1 MIKDSQKGQ
10 DENINNGIKYESF
23 TGHPPIPLSLIN
35 EAKKSICKVII
46 NTNIGLVMGTGFFMK
61 IYNSRRYLI
70 TNNHVISSDL
80 DNQDIEIEIYNHKK
94 FELNLNNRIIK
105 FFPKPKDITLI
116 EIKSDDKIYN
126 DIKFLYYDL
135 NYKFGYEAYKNE
147 SVFSIQY
154 PLGEESACASGQI
167 ININNY
173 EFDHNISTNNGSSG
187 CPIILLNSNINL
199 IRVIG
204 IHKNANYIKN
214 LNSGTFIG
222 EIFKND
228 EEENKNQ
235 SNNKNDDNKI
245 FAVLFVSV
253 DGCINYPITCKNS
266 DYFYE
271 LEEKLYNEYPE
282 LKKRNICFIANGC
295 LINRLITVKENKIF
309 AGSTILISFY
319 DEE

>member
-1 MIKDSQKGQ
+1 M
-10 DENINNGIKYESF
+10 
-23 TGHPPIPLSLIN
+23 
-35 EAKKSICKVII
+35 
-46 NTNIGLVMGTGFFMK
+46 
-61 IYNSRRYLI
+61 
-70 TNNHVISSDL
+70 
-80 DNQDIEIEIYNHKK
+80 
-94 FELNLNNRIIK
+94 
-105 FFPKPKDITLI
+105 I

-167 ININNY
+167 INIHNY

-204 IHKNANYIKN
+204 IHKKANYIKN

-228 EEENKNQ
+228 EEENKKQ

-245 FAVLFVSV
+245 FAVLFYSTVS
-253 DGCINYPITCKNS
+253 IS
-266 DYFYE
+266 
-271 LEEKLYNEYPE
+271 L
-282 LKKRNICFIANGC
+282 
-295 LINRLITVKENKIF
+295 TV
-309 AGSTILISFY
+309 L
-319 DEE
+319 

>member
-1 MIKDSQKGQ
+1 M
-10 DENINNGIKYESF
+10 
-23 TGHPPIPLSLIN
+23 
-35 EAKKSICKVII
+35 
-46 NTNIGLVMGTGFFMK
+46 
-61 IYNSRRYLI
+61 
-70 TNNHVISSDL
+70 
-80 DNQDIEIEIYNHKK
+80 
-94 FELNLNNRIIK
+94 
-105 FFPKPKDITLI
+105 I

-167 ININNY
+167 ININNC

-204 IHKNANYIKN
+204 IHKKANYIKN

-228 EEENKNQ
+228 EEENKKQ

-245 FAVLFVSV
+245 FAVLFVSY
-253 DGCINYPITCKNS
+253 DIYIHYPITCKNS

-271 LEEKLYNEYPE
+271 LEEKLYNHYPE
-282 LKKRNICFIANGC
+282 LKKRNIYFIANGY
-295 LINRLITVKENKIF
+295 LIINRLITVKENKIF
-309 AGSTILISFY
+309 AGSTILIRFY